1 MAKNHYINNKDF
13 LNEMT
18 KYRASIQEAKRLGSL
33 PKPQI
38 PRYVAECFMKIAENL
53 SHKPNFLSY
62 TFRDEM
68 VADAIEN
75 CVMYV
80 DNFDPAKS
88 SNPFAYFT
96 QITYYAFLRRI
107 QKEKKQLYVKYKAT
121 QQFGILDQGEMY
133 EDVDGNMKQFE
144 LYDNISEFI
153 ETFEKNRDNKKK
165 IKVKGLEKFISYA
178 EELKGILDEAGITGT
193 IDNRDEKI
201 GRKIRDSEVRKVPFM
216 LIVGE
221 KEQEEG
227 KVAVRKHGQGDLG
240 VFSSEEFIQY
250 FKGIISESL
259 AKE

>member
-13 LNEMT
+13 LKEMT
-18 KYRASIQEAKRLGSL
+18 AYRTAIRKAKRLGQ

-80 DNFDPAKS
+80 DNFDPSKS

-96 QITYYAFLRRI
+96 QIVYYAFLRRI
-107 QKEKKQLYVKYKAT
+107 QKEKKQLYVKYKSTETA
-121 QQFGILDQGEMY
+121 GILDEFELNEN
-133 EDVDGNMKQFE
+133 EDGTFRQFE

-153 ETFEKNRDNKKK
+153 QNYENARNKKK
-165 IKVKGLEKFISYA
+165 RKKIALEKFV
-178 EELKGILDEAGITGT
+178 D
-193 IDNRDEKI
+193 
-201 GRKIRDSEVRKVPFM
+201 
-216 LIVGE
+216 
-221 KEQEEG
+221 
-227 KVAVRKHGQGDLG
+227 
-240 VFSSEEFIQY
+240 
-250 FKGIISESL
+250 
-259 AKE
+259 

>member
-13 LNEMT
+13 LKEMT
-18 KYRASIQEAKRLGSL
+18 AYRTAIRKAKRLGQ

-107 QKEKKQLYVKYKAT
+107 QKEKKQLYVKYKSTETA
-121 QQFGILDQGEMY
+121 GILDEFELNEN
-133 EDVDGNMKQFE
+133 EDGTFRQFE
-144 LYDNISEFI
+144 LYENISEFI
-153 ETFEKNRDNKKK
+153 VNYENARKQKKAK
-165 IKVKGLEKFISYA
+165 REGLEKFV
-178 EELKGILDEAGITGT
+178 DE
-193 IDNRDEKI
+193 
-201 GRKIRDSEVRKVPFM
+201 DSNS
-216 LIVGE
+216 G
-221 KEQEEG
+221 
-227 KVAVRKHGQGDLG
+227 
-240 VFSSEEFIQY
+240 
-250 FKGIISESL
+250 
-259 AKE
+259 

>member
-1 MAKNHYINNKDF
+1 
-13 LNEMT
+13 MT
-18 KYRASIQEAKRLGSL
+18 KYRTAIRKAKRLGQ

-38 PRYVAECFMKIAENL
+38 PKYVAECFMKIAENL

-121 QQFGILDQGEMY
+121 ENVGVLDEY
-133 EDVDGNMKQFE
+133 ELNQNEDGTFRQFE
-144 LYDNISEFI
+144 LYDNITEFI
-153 ETFEKNRDNKKK
+153 ENWENAR
-165 IKVKGLEKFISYA
+165 KVKKAKKQGLEKFV
-178 EELKGILDEAGITGT
+178 DE
-193 IDNRDEKI
+193 
-201 GRKIRDSEVRKVPFM
+201 DSNTR
-216 LIVGE
+216 
-221 KEQEEG
+221 
-227 KVAVRKHGQGDLG
+227 
-240 VFSSEEFIQY
+240 
-250 FKGIISESL
+250 
-259 AKE
+259 

>member
-13 LNEMT
+13 LKEMI
-18 KYRASIQEAKRLGSL
+18 KYRTAIRKAKRLGE

-38 PRYVAECFMKIAENL
+38 PTYVAKCFMMIAENL

-80 DNFDPAKS
+80 DNFDPSKS

-96 QITYYAFLRRI
+96 QIVYYAFLRRI

-121 QQFGILDQGEMY
+121 ETAGILDEFELNEN
-133 EDVDGNMKQFE
+133 EDGTFRQFE

-153 ETFEKNRDNKKK
+153 SNYENARKEKKAKKTS
-165 IKVKGLEKFISYA
+165 V
-178 EELKGILDEAGITGT
+178 
-193 IDNRDEKI
+193 IDNFVEK
-201 GRKIRDSEVRKVPFM
+201 
-216 LIVGE
+216 
-221 KEQEEG
+221 
-227 KVAVRKHGQGDLG
+227 
-240 VFSSEEFIQY
+240 
-250 FKGIISESL
+250 
-259 AKE
+259 

>member
-13 LNEMT
+13 LKEMT
-18 KYRASIQEAKRLGSL
+18 AYRTAIRKAKRLGQ

-80 DNFDPAKS
+80 DNFDPSKS

-96 QITYYAFLRRI
+96 QIVYYAFLRRI

-121 QQFGILDQGEMY
+121 ETAGILDEFELNEN
-133 EDVDGNMKQFE
+133 EDGTFRQFE
-144 LYDNISEFI
+144 LYENISEFI
-153 ETFEKNRDNKKK
+153 VNYENARKEKKAKKA
-165 IKVKGLEKFISYA
+165 GLEKFV
-178 EELKGILDEAGITGT
+178 DE
-193 IDNRDEKI
+193 DSNI
-201 GRKIRDSEVRKVPFM
+201 G
-216 LIVGE
+216 
-221 KEQEEG
+221 
-227 KVAVRKHGQGDLG
+227 
-240 VFSSEEFIQY
+240 
-250 FKGIISESL
+250 
-259 AKE
+259 

>member
-1 MAKNHYINNKDF
+1 VAKNHYINNKDF
-13 LNEMT
+13 LREMT
-18 KYRASIQEAKRLGSL
+18 KYRTAIRKAKRLGQ

-121 QQFGILDQGEMY
+121 ENVGVLDEY
-133 EDVDGNMKQFE
+133 ELNQNEDGTFRQFE
-144 LYDNISEFI
+144 LYDNITEFI
-153 ETFEKNRDNKKK
+153 DNWENARKAKKAK
-165 IKVKGLEKFISYA
+165 KQGLEKFV
-178 EELKGILDEAGITGT
+178 DE
-193 IDNRDEKI
+193 
-201 GRKIRDSEVRKVPFM
+201 DSNS
-216 LIVGE
+216 G
-221 KEQEEG
+221 
-227 KVAVRKHGQGDLG
+227 
-240 VFSSEEFIQY
+240 
-250 FKGIISESL
+250 
-259 AKE
+259 

>member
-13 LNEMT
+13 LKEMT
-18 KYRASIQEAKRLGSL
+18 AYRTAIRKAKRQGN

-80 DNFDPAKS
+80 DNFDPSKS

-107 QKEKKQLYVKYKAT
+107 QKEKKQLYVKYKSTETA
-121 QQFGILDQGEMY
+121 GILDEFELNEN
-133 EDVDGNMKQFE
+133 EDGTFRQFE
-144 LYDNISEFI
+144 LYENISEFI
-153 ETFEKNRDNKKK
+153 QNYENARKEKKAKKA
-165 IKVKGLEKFISYA
+165 GLEKFV
-178 EELKGILDEAGITGT
+178 DE
-193 IDNRDEKI
+193 DVVK
-201 GRKIRDSEVRKVPFM
+201 
-216 LIVGE
+216 
-221 KEQEEG
+221 
-227 KVAVRKHGQGDLG
+227 
-240 VFSSEEFIQY
+240 
-250 FKGIISESL
+250 
-259 AKE
+259 